1 MRRYLEMLE
10 RERRRNHI
18 VMQESK
24 IGTADE
30 NDLKIAMEN
39 FLEKELE
46 VKPKVRNARKI
57 DQKICVVELENMTKK

>member
-10 RERRRNHI
+10 REKRRNHI

-24 IGTADE
+24 IGTSDE